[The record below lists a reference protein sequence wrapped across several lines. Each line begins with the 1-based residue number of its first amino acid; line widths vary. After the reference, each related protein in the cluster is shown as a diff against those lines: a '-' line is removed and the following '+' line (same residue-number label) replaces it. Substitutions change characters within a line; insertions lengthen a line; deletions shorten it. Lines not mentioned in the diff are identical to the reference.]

1 MSAEQLADYQNRVK
15 SAGKKA
21 HKATKK
27 VTKACKAGGRSEM
40 EKNLMFQIQCAKLPI
55 PEIEFRF
62 HETRKWRADFAWPA
76 HMLIAEYEGGIW
88 TGGSHTRG
96 KRYESDCEKY
106 NAATLLGWRVLR
118 FTHDQVKSG
127 YALKTI
133 KQALGDGG

>member
-1 MSAEQLADYQNRVK
+1 MTDEQLEHYQNRIK

-21 HKATKK
+21 RKAT
-27 VTKACKAGGRSEM
+27 TKAKRTRKSNGRSEM
-40 EKNLMFQIQCAKLPI
+40 ERNLMFQIQCARLPE
-55 PEIEFRF
+55 PEIEYKFY
-62 HETRKWRADFAWPA
+62 ETRKWRADFAWPE

-106 NAATLLGWRVLR
+106 NAATLAGWRVLR

-127 YALKTI
+127 YALNSI
-133 KQALGDGG
+133 RQALSVE

>member
-1 MSAEQLADYQNRVK
+1 MTDEQLEHYQNRIK

-21 HKATKK
+21 RKATKRASK
-27 VTKACKAGGRSEM
+27 GGRRSDM
-40 EKNLMFQIQCAKLPI
+40 ERNLMFQIQCARLPN
-55 PEIEFRF
+55 PEIEYRF

-76 HMLIAEYEGGIW
+76 NMLIAEYEGGIW

-106 NAATLLGWRVLR
+106 NAATLAGWRVLR

-127 YALKTI
+127 YALATI
-133 KQALGDGG
+133 RQALGVG